1 MSRQNSEKIVG
12 ILSMGPR
19 KFASMLF
26 NIALILLI
34 SIPFIYFIGIPGFSA
49 IFQSLSPWNE
59 QKKVL
64 SEYTDVRDAYSAI
77 IGSEVGVVPQ
87 NGIIKWF
94 SVKDKEIIINIPKL
108 INYSP
113 LFDDESRRNELKN
126 AFVMSLDE
134 DQVKNVIDQIKI
146 FYDGAHIVTITRG
159 EITKK
164 YQDLS
169 EFNKKQLNEFIK
181 NELNK
186 YNIKFKKWE
195 TNNKFTFDPVQKDVV
210 VVDEVFLV
218 RKHIF
223 FSERYKLK
231 AKLKMNDLNWIV
243 YKNNWK
249 VEKIEK

>member
-1 MSRQNSEKIVG
+1 M
-12 ILSMGPR
+12 
-19 KFASMLF
+19 
-26 NIALILLI
+26 
-34 SIPFIYFIGIPGFSA
+34 
-49 IFQSLSPWNE
+49 
-59 QKKVL
+59 
-64 SEYTDVRDAYSAI
+64 
-77 IGSEVGVVPQ
+77 
-87 NGIIKWF
+87 
-94 SVKDKEIIINIPKL
+94 

-126 AFVMSLDE
+126 AFVISLNL
-134 DQVKNVIDQIKI
+134 DQVNNVTNQIKI
-146 FYDGAHIVTITRG
+146 FYDGADVVTITHG
-159 EITKK
+159 EINRT

-169 EFNKKQLNEFIK
+169 ESNKKQLNEFIK
-181 NELNK
+181 NELKK

-195 TNNKFTFDPVQKDVV
+195 TNNNFTFDPVQKNVV
-210 VVDEVFLV
+210 VVDRVFLV